1 MARQELE
8 NLRPV
13 IRLALWSPA
22 TLFLLYIV
30 GVVTAAVL
38 AAIGAEGAAQLLRSV
53 YGHFCH
59 QLPER
64 SLTCGDETLILC
76 ARCTGF
82 YGALAAV
89 SIVVLLKSI
98 PRSLDWRATVILCLP
113 MLADALLDLS
123 AMIGAANLVRTA
135 TGFLGGTALTLY
147 FYPKLLAAA
156 RDQLDPR
163 AATA

>member
-1 MARQELE
+1 MARQKLD

-13 IRLALWSPA
+13 TKLALWSPA
-22 TLFLLYIV
+22 ALFAAYCGGMAV
-30 GVVTAAVL
+30 AAVL
-38 AAIGAEGAAQLLRSV
+38 AGIGAEGAAQILRSS

-64 SLTCGDETLILC
+64 SLTCGGETLILC

-82 YGALAAV
+82 YGALAVV
-89 SIVVLLKSI
+89 SIVVLLKPI
-98 PRSLDWRATVILCLP
+98 LRSLDWKATVVLCLP

-123 AMIGAANLVRTA
+123 AATEAANLLRAA
-135 TGFLGGTALTLY
+135 TGVAAGGALALHL
-147 FYPKLLAAA
+147 YPKLPAAA

-163 AATA
+163 ASTA

>member
-1 MARQELE
+1 MARRELE

-13 IRLALWSPA
+13 TRLALWSPA
-22 TLFLLYIV
+22 ALLAAYCGGMV
-30 GVVTAAVL
+30 AAAVL
-38 AAIGAEGAAQLLRSV
+38 AAIGADGAAQFLRGI

-64 SLTCGDETLILC
+64 SLTCGGETLLLC

-82 YGALAAV
+82 YGTLAVV
-89 SIVVLLKSI
+89 SIVVLLKAI
-98 PRSLDWRATVILCLP
+98 TRSLDWKATAILCLP

-123 AMIGAANLVRTA
+123 AATGAANLLRTA
-135 TGFLGGTALTLY
+135 TGVAAGGALALHL
-147 FYPKLLAAA
+147 YPKLLAAA